1 MGDDVYNTTGRNQ
14 TRTGSAAPG
23 GSVRYWVS
31 AQNDAPIPDTLRLKG
46 TTTSAGFV
54 VRYTVDGIDITPQ
67 VTAGTYTTPVLAPGA
82 THLVKVV
89 VTVTE
94 TAPAGSSLN
103 ASMLVTSNTAA
114 ATKDKVR
121 FVTTSGA

>member
-1 MGDDVYNTTGRNQ
+1 MIVTQELALR
-14 TRTGSAAPG
+14 TRGHTE
-23 GSVRYWVS
+23 
-31 AQNDAPIPDTLRLKG
+31 I
-46 TTTSAGFV
+46 
-54 VRYTVDGIDITPQ
+54 IDITPQ
-67 VTAGTYTTPVLAPGA
+67 VIAGTYTTPVLAPGA

-103 ASMLVTSNTAA
+103 ASMLVRSDTAA

-121 FVTTSGA
+121 FVTSGA